1 MKIFKQ
7 LSLFF
12 LGFVSMFV
20 LFEVL
25 LKFGGVMLPMLK
37 IDPDKGERYLSDKM
51 CCSLFN
57 YEGFGLAKTN
67 SSGWFGKDF
76 ENNGP
81 LDVSVAVFGNSFIA
95 ARQVFYRDNFLS
107 IAEKKL
113 QRINPN
119 THIYNFGKETMPL
132 RESLF
137 IKEEIDSAH
146 NPDYFVVFINERS
159 LGNEGRYIPYYE
171 LVKDSLLV
179 NWDFKNFSFVKNYK
193 KFQLLTQSSAIFL
206 VYRVKN
212 NLPRLWEV
220 ILDKFYSSD
229 DIVIDKDDYSARAVD
244 SVDVAVIKEFDKD
257 KRVIFLLDIDPVRG
271 NYIKSFILNA
281 PVIDLKLT
289 LLKLKEEQG
298 IDPYYWKVTNQKGH
312 WNHAAHKV
320 IAEEFSKSLEKI
332 IRNN

>member
-1 MKIFKQ
+1 MKFFKRV
-7 LSLFF
+7 SLFC
-12 LGFVSMFV
+12 LGFVFVFV
-20 LFEVL
+20 LFEL
-25 LKFGGVMLPMLK
+25 LLRFGGIMLPMLK
-37 IDPDKGERYLSDKM
+37 IDPDKGERYISDKM

-76 ENNGP
+76 EDKGP
-81 LDVSVAVFGNSFIA
+81 SDISVAVFGNSFIA

-113 QRINPN
+113 QDTNPN
-119 THIYNFGKETMPL
+119 ICLYNFGKETMPL

-137 IKEEIDSAH
+137 IKEEVASAH

-193 KFQLLTQSSAIFL
+193 KFQLLARSSAIFL
-206 VYRVKN
+206 IYRAKN
-212 NLPRLWEV
+212 HLPQLWEI
-220 ILDKFYSSD
+220 ILDKFYFPD
-229 DIVIDKDDYSARAVD
+229 DPGFDKDDYSSRPVD

-257 KRVIFLLDIDPVRG
+257 KRVIFLLDIDSIRG
-271 NYIKSFILNA
+271 NYIKSFIHNA
-281 PVIDLKLT
+281 PVIDLRPA
-289 LLKLKEEQG
+289 LLELKSERG

-312 WNHAAHKV
+312 WNHDGHKV
-320 IAEEFSKSLEKI
+320 IAEEFSKEMEDILHKK
-332 IRNN
+332 